1 MAIHDLLIQGGYL
14 IEPGSGREGRYDI
27 AVSAG
32 RVSAIAP
39 DLSPI
44 EADTVL
50 DASGLVVTPGFVD
63 LHTHCYWGATY
74 WGIEPDPVAAR
85 SGVTTWVDAGS
96 AGAYSFHGFRRFIAD
111 VSQVRVLAFLNV
123 SGIGLVGPTYELS
136 ILEHCD
142 VELAAEVIDANRD
155 VLVGVKARV
164 DADTTRGQGT
174 EPLRRARQLADNV
187 GLPLMVHIGTA
198 PPALSDILALMRPGD
213 ILTHCCT
220 DRSNRVV
227 DSNGRIL
234 PFVRDLA
241 EQGLVL
247 DLGHGGAS
255 FSFRTAESML
265 AAGMPPDVISSDI
278 HQFSVLGPMQDLLTT
293 MSKFLLLGMS
303 LTDVVARVTCHPA
316 RALGRAEIGRLAV
329 GSPADIAVFRVE
341 EGDFTFYDTDM
352 ESRRGSKRLCHVAT
366 YRDGVRA
373 RHMQEQPP
381 APWARSQV
389 T

>member
-14 IEPGSGREGRYDI
+14 VDPGSGQEGAYDI

-32 RVSAIAP
+32 RVSALAP
-39 DLSPI
+39 DLSPT
-44 EADTVL
+44 EADAVF
-50 DASGLVVTPGFVD
+50 DAAGLVVTPGFVD

-111 VSQVRVLAFLNV
+111 VSHARILAFLNV

-142 VELAAEVIDANRD
+142 VALAAEVIAANRD

-174 EPLRRARQLADNV
+174 EPLRRARQLADEV

-198 PPALSDILALMRPGD
+198 PPALGDILALMRPGD

-220 DRSNRVV
+220 GRPNRVV
-227 DSNGRIL
+227 DSTGRIL

-247 DLGHGGAS
+247 DVGHGGAS
-255 FSFRTAESML
+255 FSFRSAEAML

-278 HQFSVLGPMQDLLTT
+278 HQLSVHGPMYDLLTT
-293 MSKFLLLGMS
+293 MSKFLQLGMS
-303 LTDVVARVTCHPA
+303 LADVVARVTSHPA
-316 RALGRAEIGRLAV
+316 RALGRSDIGRLAV

-341 EGDFTFYDTDM
+341 EGDFTFSDTEM
-352 ESRRGSKRLCHVAT
+352 ESRRGSQLLTHVAT
-366 YRDGVRA
+366 YRDGVRIPHT
-373 RHMQEQPP
+373 REQPP
-381 APWARSQV
+381 APWAAAQHP
-389 T
+389 